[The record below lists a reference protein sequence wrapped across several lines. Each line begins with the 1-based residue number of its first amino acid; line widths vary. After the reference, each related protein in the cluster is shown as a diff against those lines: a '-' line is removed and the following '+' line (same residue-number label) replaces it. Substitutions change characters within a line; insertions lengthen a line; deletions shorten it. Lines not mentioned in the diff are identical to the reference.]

1 MGYRSDVR
9 IITSKKGFNELNKYV
24 KDYLKNLNHED
35 YNLLD
40 DLKFKAENDYSVY
53 FGWNWVKWYQ
63 GYESVDAIESGLQ
76 HLKDKDMSF
85 RFARI
90 GESYDDYEEDSYESE
105 NEDEQ
110 DLDYPSMLR
119 EFDDFYV
126 IAEMDKINSVKE
138 YECDEI

>member
-9 IITSKKGFNELNKYV
+9 IITSKKVFNELNKYV
-24 KDYLKNLNHED
+24 KEYLKNLNHED

-105 NEDEQ
+105 NEEEQ

-119 EFDDFYV
+119 EFDDSYV

>member
-24 KDYLKNLNHED
+24 KDYLSKLDHDE

-40 DLKFKAENDYSVY
+40 NLKFKVENDYSVY

-63 GYESVDAIESGLQ
+63 SYESVDAVESGLQ

-105 NEDEQ
+105 NEEEQ
-110 DLDYPSMLR
+110 DLDYPSMIR
-119 EFDDFYV
+119 EFDDSYV
-126 IAEMDKINSVKE
+126 IAEMDKASSVKE
-138 YECDEI
+138 YDGEI

>member
-9 IITSKKGFNELNKYV
+9 IITSKKGFKELNKYV

-105 NEDEQ
+105 NEEEQ

-119 EFDDFYV
+119 EFDDSYV

>member
-24 KDYLKNLNHED
+24 KEYLKNLNHED

-105 NEDEQ
+105 NEEEQ

-119 EFDDFYV
+119 EFDDSYV

>member
-105 NEDEQ
+105 NEEEQ

-119 EFDDFYV
+119 EFDDSYV
-126 IAEMDKINSVKE
+126 IAEMDRINSVKE

>member
-105 NEDEQ
+105 NEEEQ

-119 EFDDFYV
+119 EFDDSYV

>member
-24 KDYLKNLNHED
+24 KDYLSKLDHDD

-53 FGWNWVKWYQ
+53 FGWNWVKWYSS
-63 GYESVDAIESGLQ
+63 YESVDAIESGLQ

-105 NEDEQ
+105 YEEEQ

-119 EFDDFYV
+119 EFDDSY
-126 IAEMDKINSVKE
+126 IIEEMDRVNSVKE
-138 YECDEI
+138 YECDEM

>member
-24 KDYLKNLNHED
+24 KEYLKNLNHED

>member
-119 EFDDFYV
+119 EFDDSYV
-126 IAEMDKINSVKE
+126 ITEMDKINSVKE

>member
-24 KDYLKNLNHED
+24 KDYLSKLDHDE

-40 DLKFKAENDYSVY
+40 NLKFKAENDYSVY
-53 FGWNWVKWYQ
+53 FGWNWVKWYSS
-63 GYESVDAIESGLQ
+63 YESVDAVESGLQ
-76 HLKDKDMSF
+76 YLKDKDMSF

-110 DLDYPSMLR
+110 DLDYPSMIR
-119 EFDDFYV
+119 EFDDSYV
-126 IAEMDKINSVKE
+126 IAEMDKASSVKE
-138 YECDEI
+138 YDGEI

>member
-105 NEDEQ
+105 NEEEQ

-119 EFDDFYV
+119 EFDDSYV
-126 IAEMDKINSVKE
+126 IAEMDKRNSVKE

>member
-24 KDYLKNLNHED
+24 KEYLKNLNHED

-105 NEDEQ
+105 NEEEQ

-119 EFDDFYV
+119 EFDDSYV
-126 IAEMDKINSVKE
+126 IAEMDRINSVKE